1 MNSADKFSFV
11 EAQARFAKISED
23 IVLLH
28 LRVPENQEADTLDDF
43 LNNTPSVRVVVTSS
57 GPKSSAQNDA
67 KRAPA
72 YEFMPKAIGP
82 NTGRDAGQDT
92 PNSAPEIANQNELIG
107 KPLKDIERIVIEQTI
122 SGNSGSIPRA
132 ARVLGVSPSTI
143 YRKMESWRTAG

>member
-28 LRVPENQEADTLDDF
+28 LRVPEEQEADTLDDF
-43 LNNTPSVRVVVTSS
+43 LSQTPAVRVVVTST
-57 GPKSSAQNDA
+57 GAKTAATGDA

-72 YEFMPKAIGP
+72 FEFTPKAIGT
-82 NTGRDAGQDT
+82 NSGRDTGQ
-92 PNSAPEIANQNELIG
+92 NSTNPAPAIANQNDLIG

-143 YRKMESWRTAG
+143 YRKMESWRSAG